1 MRAWAD
7 LAVMAITF
15 FVAIFWNVEAGVI
28 SSMILSLLLIVHRSS
43 QPRLAILVRE
53 YLFFGLALVKCLFL
67 YFSGACTGPRRVEA
81 FGGESNLTGGVPRYL
96 SCASEG

>member
-53 YLFFGLALVKCLFL
+53 SLLIDLALGKYLFF
-67 YFSGACTGPRRVEA
+67 YFSGARTGPRRVEA
-81 FGGESNLTGGVPRYL
+81 FGGESNLARRVPRYL
-96 SCASEG
+96 SCTSEG